1 MNINLTLLG
10 QAISFAL
17 FVFFCMK
24 FVWPPLTA
32 ALAERQKRIADGLS
46 AADKAQRD
54 LASAQDQVAV
64 EMKAVKD
71 QAAQLLD

>member
-24 FVWPPLTA
+24 FVWPPMTA
-32 ALAERQKRIADGLS
+32 ALAERQKRIADGLE
-46 AADKAQRD
+46 RR
-54 LASAQDQVAV
+54 
-64 EMKAVKD
+64 
-71 QAAQLLD
+71 